1 MGTEITAEQA
11 AKLAKA
17 TYMQFLE
24 EPERSKQVQNIPKL
38 VKKFKGD
45 YETMIKALQKKY
57 GKITSKKA
65 EPEPEPEQVE

>member
-24 EPERSKQVQNIPKL
+24 EPERSKQIENIPKL

-57 GKITSKKA
+57 GKITSKKS
-65 EPEPEPEQVE
+65 EPEPEPEPEP

>member
-24 EPERSKQVQNIPKL
+24 EPERSKQIENFPMVL
-38 VKKFKGD
+38 MKFKGY
-45 YETMIKALQKKY
+45 YEPMIKALQKKY
-57 GKITSKKA
+57 C
-65 EPEPEPEQVE
+65 

>member
-38 VKKFKGD
+38 VKKTK
-45 YETMIKALQKKY
+45 
-57 GKITSKKA
+57 SKMYRNRLVNSCNI
-65 EPEPEPEQVE
+65 EFN